1 MPASSRKVRRPVNRK
16 VFRPSSVAPHRNG
29 PSRKAAPLS
38 EDRLIRTLQQRLL
51 DTVSSSEE
59 EGRSPA
65 GLSAVFVQAFL
76 KLTNVD
82 AIAVYVRDEQ
92 TREMTCLAEAGL
104 EDASAAVEW
113 RKMLVRAEKQSRVS
127 SGAVLAFRLHRV
139 GRMDGLVMVRTGS
152 SQRMTARKLSTVLET
167 VEPWLAVALDHARLT
182 RKYAAKILRIQH
194 MEQVSDLL
202 NSSLT
207 EGEKLRRALEAAI
220 RLVEAEAGALFLTDP
235 EGTLTLHAV
244 GGERTAGLTAL
255 RSSVAADV
263 FRTGQPLLITQGA
276 RDGRLASH
284 QGWPATM
291 QVASLVSVPVRTGLK
306 AVGVLEVV
314 NKRTGKPFSNWDLLE
329 LASLS
334 NQFGLA
340 IEQLRGN
347 RAEKGAPARKP
358 GG

>member
-1 MPASSRKVRRPVNRK
+1 MPAVSRKVRRTVSKKTSRSAAVAPRRK
-16 VFRPSSVAPHRNG
+16 V
-29 PSRKAAPLS
+29 PSRNAAPLS
-38 EDRLIRTLQQRLL
+38 AVRLIRTLQQRLL

-65 GLSAVFVQAFL
+65 GISAVFVHAFRQ
-76 KLTNVD
+76 LTKVE
-82 AIAVYVRDEQ
+82 AIAVYMRDEQ
-92 TREMTCLAEAGL
+92 TRHMTCLAEAGRG
-104 EDASAAVEW
+104 DASVAVEW
-113 RKMLVRAEKQSRVS
+113 RKVLARAEKNARVA
-127 SGAVLAFRLHRV
+127 SGALHAFRLHRI
-139 GRMDGLVMVRTGS
+139 GRMEGLVMVQCGS
-152 SQRMTARKLSTVLET
+152 SQRSSTRTLLTVLAA

-207 EGEKLRRALEAAI
+207 EGEKLRRALDAAI
-220 RLVEAEAGALFLTDP
+220 RLVEAEAGALFLTGHD
-235 EGTLTLHAV
+235 GVLKVHAV
-244 GGERTAGLTAL
+244 GGERAAGSTAL
-255 RSSVAADV
+255 QSSIAADV

-276 RDGRLASH
+276 QDGRLAAH
-284 QGWPATM
+284 QGWQATM
-291 QVASLVSVPVRTGLK
+291 QVTSLVSVPVRTGLK

-340 IEQLRGN
+340 IEQLRRDQAG
-347 RAEKGAPARKP
+347 EGASGRTQ
-358 GG
+358 GD

>member
-16 VFRPSSVAPHRNG
+16 MVRPSSVAPHRNG
-29 PSRKAAPLS
+29 PSRHAAPLS

-65 GLSAVFVQAFL
+65 GLSAVFVQAFF

-92 TREMTCLAEAGL
+92 TREMTCLAEAGRG
-104 EDASAAVEW
+104 DASAAVEW
-113 RKMLVRAEKQSRVS
+113 RKVLARAEKQARVA
-127 SGAVLAFRLHRV
+127 SGALLAFRLHRV
-139 GRMDGLVMVRTGS
+139 GRIEGFVMVRTGS
-152 SQRMTARKLSTVLET
+152 SQRMTAQKLATVLET

-207 EGEKLRRALEAAI
+207 EGEKLRRALDAAI

-235 EGTLTLHAV
+235 EGALMLHAV
-244 GGERTAGLTAL
+244 GGERAVGLTAL
-255 RSSVAADV
+255 TSSIAADV

-276 RDGRLASH
+276 KDDRLASH
-284 QGWPATM
+284 QDWQATV
-291 QVASLVSVPVRTGLK
+291 QVTSLVSVPVRTGLK

-340 IEQLRGN
+340 VEQLRRD
-347 RAEKGAPARKP
+347 RAGEDASPRKS
-358 GG
+358 GD